1 MQRKTKIK
9 VAISVI
15 SAILIYF
22 LVYITACILETII
35 YWIPFVEQYYLIG
48 QEKYYFAA
56 VGCFLLILFIIA
68 VNLVIW
74 LYDKIFKN
82 CAAPKKEK

>member
-1 MQRKTKIK
+1 MKKSTKTKIK
-9 VAISVI
+9 IAISVI
-15 SAILIYF
+15 SGILIYF
-22 LVYITACILETII
+22 LVYITACIFETII

-74 LYDKIFKN
+74 LYDKIFKD
-82 CAAPKKEK
+82 

>member
-9 VAISVI
+9 IAISVI

-56 VGCFLLILFIIA
+56 VGCCLLILFIIA
-68 VNLVIW
+68 VNLIIW
-74 LYDKIFKN
+74 LYNKIFKD
-82 CAAPKKEK
+82 